1 MTKKDYF
8 IENSW
13 KTTYHKCR
21 FCPPDQQTWSI
32 EEQEVIAF
40 DNGWT
45 ICEKCFL
52 REEEEENDTKK

>member
-8 IENSW
+8 IEYSW

-21 FCPPDQQTWSI
+21 CCPPDQQTWSI

-52 REEEEENDTKK
+52 REEEEE